1 VHLAQTDLIGFCHH
15 AKIEL
20 AVSDLLHIRLNDGI
34 SFNANGAQSSLTTS
48 TILLVHISSRIRHS
62 PLGLAQSPV
71 SQACPQRPTSVQIRS
86 RNPVA
91 PVFSPPQMRL
101 LANAALQKTGA
112 QGPPLTLRPR
122 GSGSF
127 WHMNGQASPEEQSSK
142 RNQMEN
148 IMTAIGYVTKQTDG
162 RYKGT
167 LRTVSIK
174 ADIDILPNMQKTSDS
189 QPDFRVVTEGI
200 EIGAGWTRKGE
211 TSNKEYVSLSIAAP
225 EFGPKKLYANLGKAA
240 GSDDK
245 DFVELSFDYHWA
257 KCLPQASFQYLH
269 REEGCQI

>member
-1 VHLAQTDLIGFCHH
+1 LVTYPTAFSIQPFALLEALFLWR
-15 AKIEL
+15 AL
-20 AVSDLLHIRLNDGI
+20 SDLHLSKSGPETVSPHFFPRRKRG
-34 SFNANGAQSSLTTS
+34 
-48 TILLVHISSRIRHS
+48 SSRA
-62 PLGLAQSPV
+62 L
-71 SQACPQRPTSVQIRS
+71 RS
-86 RNPVA
+86 KKEW
-91 PVFSPPQMRL
+91 FH
-101 LANAALQKTGA
+101 
-112 QGPPLTLRPR
+112 GPSLTLRPS

-127 WHMNGQASPEEQSSK
+127 WQMNGQASPEEQSSK

-148 IMTAIGYVTKQTDG
+148 IMTAIGYVTKQSDG

-174 ADIDILPNMQKTSDS
+174 ADIDILPNIQKTSDT
-189 QPDFRVVTEGI
+189 QPDFRVMTEGI

-245 DFVELSFDYHWA
+245 DLYAVIWNPAD
-257 KCLPQASFQYLH
+257 
-269 REEGCQI
+269 